1 MTDLAR
7 KPPSSPT
14 QIQRRLTAAEFQGL
28 AQMPPEAEWFA
39 NIQNEHTRRAYRR
52 DLRDFMEFVGIE
64 EAGEFRIVTRSHVI
78 AWREDLASKELAPAT
93 IRRKLSA
100 LASLYNHLSEA
111 NAVSLNPVHGVSRP
125 NQGANEG
132 KTAAIGPTEAL
143 ALLQAP
149 DEETLL
155 GKRDRAILSTLL
167 YHGLRR
173 EELVKLRVKDL
184 HSREGVMHLEVQG
197 KGGKLRFVALA
208 PETLQAI
215 ELYLE
220 EAGHGS
226 DPESALFRPTRN
238 NRTGELERALSTESI
253 NRIVQRYGK
262 QIYLRNPRFSAH
274 SLRATAATHAL
285 YGGADVGEVRKWLG
299 HASTSTTQL
308 YDKRQ
313 DQPQHSPTFKI
324 DYRQRRS

>member
-1 MTDLAR
+1 MTDLVKAKSR
-7 KPPSSPT
+7 SVAK
-14 QIQRRLTAAEFQGL
+14 RRLTAAEFQGL
-28 AQMPPEAEWFA
+28 AKMPPEAEWFA

-52 DLRDFMEFVGIE
+52 DLRDFRQFVGIE
-64 EAGEFRIVTRSHVI
+64 APEEFRIVTRSHVI
-78 AWREDLASKELAPAT
+78 AWRLDLVQKGLAAAT
-93 IRRKLSA
+93 VRRKLSS
-100 LASLYNHLSEA
+100 LASLYKHLSEA
-111 NAVSLNPVHGVSRP
+111 NAVSLNPVHGVARP
-125 NQGANEG
+125 NQGANQG
-132 KTAAIGPTEAL
+132 KTPAIGPADAL

-149 DEETLL
+149 DETTLL

-173 EELVKLRVKDL
+173 EELVKLRVNDL

-197 KGGKLRFVALA
+197 KGGRLRFVALA

-215 ELYLE
+215 ETYLE
-220 EAGHGS
+220 EAGHSS
-226 DPESALFRPTRN
+226 DEGGPLFRPTRN
-238 NRTGELERALSTESI
+238 NRTGDVDRALSTESI
-253 NRIVQRYGK
+253 NRIVQQYGE
-262 QIYLRNPRFSAH
+262 QISLRGGGFSAH

-299 HASTSTTQL
+299 HASTSTTQM
-308 YDKRQ
+308 YDKRN